1 MVNTD
6 LTVLFV
12 ALQVSEKI
20 NFETGSLVYTSIII
34 ILPLGTLVAQR
45 LADPGAFNSEVNRAS
60 GNGTDHDGSGVPSS
74 GKRPLLP
81 AWNQCDNTATV
92 YSGPRGSKSGQGKTG
107 VVSTIS
113 SDPFAKRGSDP
124 MGAIDMEL
132 ARIDGDLESGRVRVN
147 RDFEQSEEVL

>member
-1 MVNTD
+1 M
-6 LTVLFV
+6 LFV
-12 ALQVSEKI
+12 ALQISERI

-45 LADPGAFNSEVNRAS
+45 IADPGAFNSEISRRAS
-60 GNGTDHDGSGVPSS
+60 GNGDDPDRHGVSSS

-81 AWNQCDNTATV
+81 AWNQGDNATSV
-92 YSGPRGSKSGQGKTG
+92 FSGQRGSKCGQGKTG

-113 SDPFAKRGSDP
+113 SDPFAKRGSDA
-124 MGAIDMEL
+124 MGAVDMEL

>member
-1 MVNTD
+1 MV
-6 LTVLFV
+6 FV
-12 ALQVSEKI
+12 ALQISERI
-20 NFETGSLVYTSIII
+20 AFETGSLVYTSIII

-45 LADPGAFNSEVNRAS
+45 LADPGAFNSDERRAS
-60 GNGTDHDGSGVPSS
+60 DNGNGNGNDPDRSGISSS

-81 AWNQCDNTATV
+81 AWKQRDNTTTV
-92 YSGPRGSKSGQGKTG
+92 FSGLRGSKSSQGKTG

-113 SDPFAKRGSDP
+113 SDPFAKRGSDA
-124 MGAIDMEL
+124 MGAVDMEL

>member
-1 MVNTD
+1 M
-6 LTVLFV
+6 LFV

-45 LADPGAFNSEVNRAS
+45 LADPGAFNSEVSRRAS
-60 GNGTDHDGSGVPSS
+60 GNENDPDRYGASTS

-81 AWNQCDNTATV
+81 AWNQCGNTTTV
-92 YSGPRGSKSGQGKTG
+92 YSGSRGSKSGQGKTG

-113 SDPFAKRGSDP
+113 SDPFAKRGSEGISP
-124 MGAIDMEL
+124 VDMEL

-147 RDFEQSEEVL
+147 RDFEQSEEKL